1 MKKTVAFCT
10 LGCKVN
16 QYETDAMRGSF
27 EAEGYEVKEFSQE
40 ASVYV
45 INTCTV
51 TNMADRK
58 SRQMLHRARKKN
70 PDGIIVAVGCYVQA
84 AKEQLEEDTMIDLVI
99 GNNMKSQ
106 VVQIVEQ
113 YIRDNKQTEDRDAY
127 VADIAHDHAYEAM
140 HIETVSEHTRAY
152 IKIQDGCNQ
161 FCSYCIIPYARGRV
175 RSRSM
180 EDILQEVQALT
191 ANGYKEIVLTGI
203 HISSYGLDF
212 EHTSDEQEDYGPFKN
227 SALIGLIET
236 LSEVKGLE
244 RIRLGSLEPRI
255 ITENFVKRLSKVP
268 QICPHFHLSLQ
279 SGCDATLKR
288 MNRHYTTDL
297 YLEKCELLRQYFD
310 RPALTTDVIVGFPGE
325 TEEEFART
333 KEFLAKIHFSDMH
346 VFKYSKRHGTKA
358 ADMPNQIDPQIQT
371 ERSEKLITL
380 GEKMKNDFIEACK
393 DQEQIVLIEEEAEI
407 NGIKYMTG
415 HSKNYIRCAFESDG
429 LVPNMV
435 IKGTINSKLNE
446 EFVFCKRID

>member
-58 SRQMLHRARKKN
+58 SRQMMHRAKKKN

-84 AKEQLEEDTMIDLVI
+84 AKEQLEEDTLIDLVI

-113 YIRDNKQTEDRDAY
+113 YIQDNRHTEDRDAY
-127 VADIAHDHAYEAM
+127 VADIAHNHEYETM

-175 RSRSM
+175 RSRKM
-180 EDILQEVQALT
+180 EDILQEVRNLT

-212 EHTSDEQEDYGPFKN
+212 EHTADEQEDYGPFKN
-227 SALIGLIET
+227 SALIDLIEA
-236 LSEVKGLE
+236 LSGIEGLE

-255 ITENFVKRLSKVP
+255 ITENFVRRLCKVP

-279 SGCDATLKR
+279 SGCDETLKR
-288 MNRHYTTDL
+288 MNRHYTTAL
-297 YLEKCELLRQYFD
+297 YLEKCGILRQYFD

-325 TEEEFART
+325 TEEEFAQTER
-333 KEFLAKIHFSDMH
+333 FLETVHFSDMH
-346 VFKYSKRHGTKA
+346 IFKYSKRRGTKA
-358 ADMPNQIDPQIQT
+358 ADMPNQIDPQIQSV
-371 ERSEKLITL
+371 RSEKLIAL
-380 GEKMKNDFIEACK
+380 GERMKDDFLEACK
-393 DQEQIVLIEEEAEI
+393 DQEQIVLIEEETEI
-407 NGIKYMTG
+407 DGTKYMTG
-415 HSKNYIRCAFESDG
+415 HSKNYIRCAFEMDG